1 MVLFNRYEY
10 NPQADLI
17 GKGGFARVYKAL
29 NKDLNA
35 VVAIKIWKTGG
46 ALAAPYI
53 PGEQSVPYIP
63 VSDRQELIRL
73 SHPAISRYL
82 AIESMEKEDAFGE
95 TETIQ
100 VCVLEWAD
108 GGTIAQ
114 YYAAHKDPAVLEK
127 LLSDAAEGLSYL
139 HKNGMA
145 HLNVKAANI
154 LVTMTADGP
163 VAKVADFGIVKN
175 PDMAAQMAYTDDFRA
190 LGVVI
195 YELLTGEPIMG
206 TNETEKL
213 PSPFREMV
221 ARYLSGDVEVPAV
234 AASADDT
241 QGLTLG
247 SEPVGSADDT
257 KRLDSEEALSD
268 DTQILAPVVKTAS
281 NDDTQILVSKPQ
293 SVASDDTQILSPK
306 PGPAASDDTQILTPA
321 AKAPASDDTQILSP
335 RSTSSDDTQILAPRP
350 QSAASDDTQILSPK
364 QSPAASDDTQI
375 LTPAAKTPASDDTQV
390 LRPRKEELLSL
401 FNRYEYN
408 PNTGLIGKGG
418 FSRVYKAFDKRL
430 NRWVALKIYKGGE
443 FADRYSPI
451 AEIRRVVN
459 LDHSNICRYLD
470 IEEIEKEN
478 SFGETEITQICVM
491 ELLDGGTFAQYYNTH
506 KDEKVLKKLLNDV
519 LNGLSYLHKNG
530 IVHRDIKPAN
540 ILIKETIDG
549 PVAKITDFGISKAT
563 DSVNN
568 NSSSALIVSIPYMA
582 PEQLNVKKYGINEK
596 ISYNLDLWSLGVTV
610 YEVVTGKVL
619 FKNSEQDSSEQIMTN
634 IMAPELP
641 EKIQEL
647 SQPFRDIVSHCIV
660 KDAKDRAQKAE
671 ELIVLLHGNYE
682 DDPSPVLVIPPV
694 PRAESVPETKSTAK
708 AKKSFFIENEED
720 EGTAVKT
727 GKSRVEK
734 KNSPPPAAE
743 RSQVTNDADRQK
755 RTVFIGI
762 VAGFIVV
769 FLAITFYF
777 VTRNNKED
785 LSTIPVKKADTATNV
800 SAAPAKTPVQAPVQ
814 TPAASTDVQPPPPAK
829 TESVPAQPTSNGGEK
844 KQRKAA
850 ANTDNEEVPAASNS
864 NQKYV
869 LILTSTQSCTVKI
882 NKEDY
887 GKLEAGKTLKVYLVP
902 GTYVLQATSLSNSAS
917 VYSGNLEVTEKN
929 RSQVGQYRIPLP

>member
-1 MVLFNRYEY
+1 
-10 NPQADLI
+10 
-17 GKGGFARVYKAL
+17 
-29 NKDLNA
+29 
-35 VVAIKIWKTGG
+35 
-46 ALAAPYI
+46 
-53 PGEQSVPYIP
+53 
-63 VSDRQELIRL
+63 
-73 SHPAISRYL
+73 
-82 AIESMEKEDAFGE
+82 
-95 TETIQ
+95 
-100 VCVLEWAD
+100 
-108 GGTIAQ
+108 
-114 YYAAHKDPAVLEK
+114 
-127 LLSDAAEGLSYL
+127 
-139 HKNGMA
+139 
-145 HLNVKAANI
+145 
-154 LVTMTADGP
+154 
-163 VAKVADFGIVKN
+163 
-175 PDMAAQMAYTDDFRA
+175 
-190 LGVVI
+190 
-195 YELLTGEPIMG
+195 
-206 TNETEKL
+206 
-213 PSPFREMV
+213 
-221 ARYLSGDVEVPAV
+221 
-234 AASADDT
+234 
-241 QGLTLG
+241 
-247 SEPVGSADDT
+247 
-257 KRLDSEEALSD
+257 
-268 DTQILAPVVKTAS
+268 
-281 NDDTQILVSKPQ
+281 
-293 SVASDDTQILSPK
+293 
-306 PGPAASDDTQILTPA
+306 
-321 AKAPASDDTQILSP
+321 
-335 RSTSSDDTQILAPRP
+335 
-350 QSAASDDTQILSPK
+350 
-364 QSPAASDDTQI
+364 
-375 LTPAAKTPASDDTQV
+375 
-390 LRPRKEELLSL
+390 LSL

-478 SFGETEITQICVM
+478 SFGEIETTQICVM
-491 ELLDGGTFAQYYNTH
+491 ELLDGGTFAQYYNAH
-506 KDEKVLKKLLNDV
+506 KDEKTLKKLLNDV

-549 PVAKITDFGISKAT
+549 PVAKITDFGISKAS

-596 ISYNLDLWSLGVTV
+596 ITYNLDLWSLGVTV

-682 DDPSPVLVIPPV
+682 DASPPVLAPPV
-694 PRAESVPETKSTAK
+694 PKTESVSEAK
-708 AKKSFFIENEED
+708 TTVKVKKSFFIENEED
-720 EGTAVKT
+720 EGSAGKT
-727 GKSRVEK
+727 GRSKTGK
-734 KNSPPPAAE
+734 KNSPPAAE
-743 RSQVTNDADRQK
+743 RPQVPNNADRKK

-762 VAGFIVV
+762 VASFIIV

-777 VTRNNKED
+777 MTRNNKED
-785 LSTIPVKKADTATNV
+785 LSTIPVKKADTTTKLSN
-800 SAAPAKTPVQAPVQ
+800 APAKTPVQ
-814 TPAASTDVQPPPPAK
+814 TPAATTDVPPSSPAK
-829 TESVPAQPTSNGGEK
+829 TESVPAEQPTSANAEK
-844 KQRKAA
+844 KPRKAA
-850 ANTDNEEVPAASNS
+850 ANTDNENVPAAGNS

-917 VYSGNLEVTEKN
+917 VYNGNLEVTEKN